1 MAKDGNDRKKKKA
14 QQKKTTAAGAAPPKA
29 PDTAEKEL
37 KLKTEEVSAG
47 SDDVATEGPDSPD
60 DEAESLGAAEPKD
73 AEKDGDADVPAMP
86 EAHIPPAPHPVG
98 APWAQPIFNFDKKW
112 TLLEMRL
119 ITAVLLT
126 ELFALVMWVFLGGLA
141 APPDSGNAAGTVFR
155 VVVGATA
162 FGCAGWF
169 GSAKMPESKRNVVAV
184 VGILL
189 GGALAPLWRDV
200 GVSYFVNLRGWL
212 QEGSMLTLMGGLR
225 GVATRL
231 TLWLALLGA
240 SLATGA
246 GKHIHVDLLFRLLPI
261 RLRIPAAMTSA
272 CAAALMCIAGAWG
285 FFDHIAIESY
295 GANAD
300 VSSGEKI
307 ALVGEG
313 MEDHLGLAWHQA
325 GLDLRSMPRV
335 LVGIPYDGWMSA
347 EAWNTWVDDAFGDDH
362 PKDELQ
368 NLYAP
373 ASSGHHLPLVVS
385 PKGESTRGILVHD
398 LSLVFPFGLLVIGL
412 RFLIRALLT
421 LSGHISVDPDE
432 AHREDLKRTEGDAA
446 AEGGV

>member
-1 MAKDGNDRKKKKA
+1 MAKDGHDRKKKRA

-29 PDTAEKEL
+29 SETSEKEL
-37 KLKTEEVSAG
+37 KTKAEEAQASA
-47 SDDVATEGPDSPD
+47 D
-60 DEAESLGAAEPKD
+60 DEAPAAAPDEGAEPEDAAEEKEAD
-73 AEKDGDADVPAMP
+73 KAEDDVEPLP

-98 APWAQPIFNFDKKW
+98 AAWAQPVFNFDKKW
-112 TLLEMRL
+112 TLFEMRL

-169 GSAKMPESKRNVVAV
+169 GSRTMPESKRNVIAV
-184 VGILL
+184 VGLLL

-212 QEGSMLTLMGGLR
+212 QEGSLLTLMGGLR

-272 CAAALMCIAGAWG
+272 CAAALMCISGAWG

-295 GANAD
+295 GAKAD
-300 VSSGEKI
+300 ASSSEKVAI
-307 ALVGEG
+307 VAEG
-313 MEDHLGLAWHQA
+313 IEDHLGLAWHQV
-325 GLDLRSMPRV
+325 GLDLRSLPRV
-335 LVGIPYDGWMSA
+335 VVGIPYDGWMSA
-347 EAWNTWVDDAFGDDH
+347 ADWNTWVDDAFGDDH
-362 PKDELQ
+362 PKEELQ

-373 ASSGHHLPLVVS
+373 PSSGHHLPLVVS
-385 PKGESTRGILVHD
+385 PRGESTRGILVHD
-398 LSLVFPFGLLVIGL
+398 LSFVFPFGLLAIGL

-421 LSGHISVDPDE
+421 LSGHLSVDPDE
-432 AHREDLKRTEGDAA
+432 AHREELKRTEGAA
-446 AEGGV
+446 VEGGV